1 MGFIDLPC
9 GSESHLL
16 ANEEVVTGTHASLPL
31 RGLGAAWSSLGIALT
46 VQFGCD
52 KLGFHRYEPVGT
64 HGLLREDAVIYVLN
78 PARVPL

>member
-1 MGFIDLPC
+1 MYD
-9 GSESHLL
+9 
-16 ANEEVVTGTHASLPL
+16 ASDARIFKYWP
-31 RGLGAAWSSLGIALT
+31 SLGIALT

-64 HGLLREDAVIYVLN
+64 HRLLRGDAVIYVLN